1 MLALASVTRDVFD
14 SRFPLHPREPHA
26 VLDIEFHVRCYGEPM
41 QMMSLPFGQSRALD
55 LFGAGGDFGDAL
67 NPNVP
72 LLILI
77 RVALSSLFYRHS
89 NLLSELDR
97 KPVLIDILSAAPV
110 QGLPYRSAAQGPD
123 PAGMGSTACPVRRR

>member
-14 SRFPLHPREPHA
+14 NRFLLHPREPHA
-26 VLDIEFHVRCYGEPM
+26 VLDVEFHVRCHGEPM
-41 QMMSLPFGQSRALD
+41 QVMSLPFGQSRSLD

-77 RVALSSLFYRHS
+77 LVGLSSLFSCQS
-89 NLLSELDR
+89 NLLSELDW
-97 KPVLIDILSAAPV
+97 KPVVIDILSVAPV
-110 QGLPYRSAAQGPD
+110 QGLPYCTAFTRYGFD
-123 PAGMGSTACPVRRR
+123 VDCAG